1 MVNKEDYLARLQTA
15 IMQLHNSGAIWSDSV
30 PVKEMFNRKTL
41 WDGNVEVFDLF
52 DHPKAK
58 RCYAWTYDEPEKFI
72 TVLELPPVVDAQSAV
87 MVGVV
92 YQIKKERE
100 K

>member
-1 MVNKEDYLARLQTA
+1 
-15 IMQLHNSGAIWSDSV
+15 
-30 PVKEMFNRKTL
+30 MFNRKTL